1 MPLVAIRRS
10 DWTNPSY
17 EDATWLHGTDFTHLA
32 QRDAQRIIDSAW
44 ARKKPVLI
52 DGQIVQ
58 APVLLEGTEN
68 YVVVWEVDVFEQP
81 FSTDTPLWASV
92 AHKIAISCTSC
103 DASRW
108 ARSPRQ
114 LFYKYE
120 GLKVDG
126 VNVPEAE
133 FFTIPLLVVPPLGH
147 RVMQQK
153 KISAHEEC
161 DICQNEHRAVVT
173 AKLSEIEGPR
183 KIYSAMVFGPH
194 GGGLTVQLSDIEILQ
209 KSINTDSWLFVDDR
223 LVNHNELAMK
233 LLADENYELGWGPDS
248 EPRLM
253 PGLVGGVRPGRCSVP

>member
-17 EDATWLHGTDFTHLA
+17 EDATWLRGTDFSHLA
-32 QRDAQRIIDSAW
+32 RRDAQRILDSAW
-44 ARKKPVLI
+44 ARKKPVVI
-52 DGQIVQ
+52 DGVIVQ

-68 YVVVWEVDVFEQP
+68 YVVVCECDDRGLSSP
-81 FSTDTPLWASV
+81 PHTPLWASV

-126 VNVPEAE
+126 VSVPETD
-133 FFTIPLLVVPPLGH
+133 FFAIPLLVVPPLGH

-153 KISAHEEC
+153 KISAHEVC
-161 DICQNEHRAVVT
+161 DICQNEHRAALV
-173 AKLSEIEGPR
+173 AQLSEMEGTR
-183 KIYSAMVFGPH
+183 KSYFVEHVSDET
-194 GGGLTVQLSDIEILQ
+194 GGSTAQLSDIEILQ
-209 KSINTDSWLFVDDR
+209 ETISRDGWLLVNDR
-223 LVNHNELAMK
+223 LQDHIELAEK
-233 LLADENYELGWGPDS
+233 LLANVDFEFQWGLNPKI
-248 EPRLM
+248 RIM
-253 PGLVGGVRPGRCSVP
+253 GGLVSGVQPGRCSVP